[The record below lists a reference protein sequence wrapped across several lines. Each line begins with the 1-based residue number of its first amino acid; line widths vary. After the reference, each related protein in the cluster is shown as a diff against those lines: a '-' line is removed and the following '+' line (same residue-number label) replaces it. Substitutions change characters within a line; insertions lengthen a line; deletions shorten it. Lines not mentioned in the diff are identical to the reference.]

1 MKGLTFRSEFSGR
14 IGSGYP
20 LVEVDVQRIEQVMG
34 NLISNAMKH
43 SDEGEIALRLSLENT
58 GEAVISIADEGRGI
72 AATDLPYIFDQ
83 FYTKANGSK
92 EAGHGLGLVICKE
105 IMQAHQGR
113 IWVESEEGRGTTFY
127 LSLKVWEGSESEEE
141 MKVLQLE

>member
-1 MKGLTFRSEFSGR
+1 MKGLTFRSEYSGR

-34 NLISNAMKH
+34 NLMSNAMKH

-92 EAGHGLGLVICKE
+92 GAGHGLGLVICKE

-113 IWVESEEGRGTTFY
+113 IWVESEEGSGTTFY